1 MDRTITDVVTLEV
14 IPVVRAALRELTEL
28 RSAVQLLGERVDALT
43 TELAEGGLPE
53 LIRLAAGAL
62 RTLETANN
70 GGRRP

>member
-14 IPVVRAALRELTEL
+14 IPVIRVALRELTEL

-62 RTLETANN
+62 RTLEIANN

>member
-14 IPVVRAALRELTEL
+14 IPVIRVALRELTEL
-28 RSAVQLLGERVDALT
+28 RSVVQLLGERVEALT

>member
-1 MDRTITDVVTLEV
+1 MDRTITDVIRLEV

-62 RTLETANN
+62 RTLDTHN

>member
-1 MDRTITDVVTLEV
+1 MDRTITDVITLEV

-43 TELAEGGLPE
+43 TELTEGGLPE

>member
-14 IPVVRAALRELTEL
+14 IPVIRVALRELTEL

-53 LIRLAAGAL
+53 LIRLAVGAL

>member
-14 IPVVRAALRELTEL
+14 IPVIRAALRELTEL
-28 RSAVQLLGERVDALT
+28 RSAVQLLGERIDALT

>member
-28 RSAVQLLGERVDALT
+28 RLAVQLLGERVDALT

-53 LIRLAAGAL
+53 LIRLAASAL

>member
-1 MDRTITDVVTLEV
+1 MDRTITDVITLEV
-14 IPVVRAALRELTEL
+14 IPVVRVALRELTEL
-28 RSAVQLLGERVDALT
+28 RSAVQLLDERVEALT

-53 LIRLAAGAL
+53 LIRLVAGAL

>member
-14 IPVVRAALRELTEL
+14 IPVIRAALRELTEL

-43 TELAEGGLPE
+43 AELAEGGLPE

>member
-14 IPVVRAALRELTEL
+14 IPVVRTALRELTEL
-28 RSAVQLLGERVDALT
+28 CSAVQLLGERVDALT

-70 GGRRP
+70 GGRP

>member
-1 MDRTITDVVTLEV
+1 VDRTITDVIMLEV

-28 RSAVQLLGERVDALT
+28 RSVVQLLGERVEALT

>member
-1 MDRTITDVVTLEV
+1 MDRTIIDVVTLEV
-14 IPVVRAALRELTEL
+14 IPVVRVALRELTEL

-53 LIRLAAGAL
+53 LIRLAVGAL

>member
-1 MDRTITDVVTLEV
+1 MDRTITDVITLEV

>member
-1 MDRTITDVVTLEV
+1 VDRPITDVVTLEV

-53 LIRLAAGAL
+53 LIRLAVGAL

>member
-14 IPVVRAALRELTEL
+14 IPVVRTALRELIEL

>member
-1 MDRTITDVVTLEV
+1 MDRPITDVVTLEV

-28 RSAVQLLGERVDALT
+28 RSAVHLLGERVDALT

-53 LIRLAAGAL
+53 LIRLAVGAL

>member
-1 MDRTITDVVTLEV
+1 MDRTIIDVVTLEV
-14 IPVVRAALRELTEL
+14 IPVVRVALRELTEL